1 MGANELDRLQLNVG
15 RWGNSLAVRLPAE
28 LARELG
34 VTDGATLELQRNADA
49 DGYTLRARATGRRFA
64 RPAGRAGAP
73 ANLRSLPASTSVM
86 TQLRQEARY

>member
-49 DGYTLRARATGRRFA
+49 DGYTLRARAA
-64 RPAGRAGAP
+64 RQPFDRAAWQ
-73 ANLRSLPASTSVM
+73 ARAHAHLESMPASTSVM